1 MRNGF
6 KVGAGMGYTMM
17 VGLFL
22 IAANGVVG
30 GGFTYFL
37 FSPPPGEM
45 IQFDE
50 YFSDGLKPPTSVV
63 CGLRFFHFF
72 CSGF

>member
-1 MRNGF
+1 VRNGF

-30 GGFTYFL
+30 GGFKYFL

-45 IQFDE
+45 IQFD
-50 YFSDGLKPPTSVV
+50 
-63 CGLRFFHFF
+63 
-72 CSGF
+72 

>member
-30 GGFTYFL
+30 GGFKYF
-37 FSPPPGEM
+37 F
-45 IQFDE
+45 IFT
-50 YFSDGLKPPTSVV
+50 PTW
-63 CGLRFFHFF
+63 GNDPI
-72 CSGF
+72 

>member
-1 MRNGF
+1 MYIYTLYISYHEPTNPLATWGSWGGVRNGF

-30 GGFTYFL
+30 GGFKYFL

-45 IQFDE
+45 IQFD
-50 YFSDGLKPPTSVV
+50 
-63 CGLRFFHFF
+63 
-72 CSGF
+72 